1 MIKIYLVLTLLLFVT
16 SFSYAGIV
24 KEDGGNSVVCKME
37 SNQVIAVKVNLL
49 DFFEAEQSV
58 VPDHLHFTHLL
69 GKEKQ
74 QVLSEVIENVRVKGD
89 FYANLFKQ
97 WLSEFESE
105 AVFLKGVSLGVI
117 PDSFHFILPKNCTVK
132 QTAIQIE
139 PLFHEARYTL
149 DEDIWTQLPPAHQ
162 AGLLMHELIYRK
174 LQDNDSR
181 KVRAIN
187 AFLFSDEIR
196 QLSPEQVRIEF
207 KKLGFN

>member
-105 AVFLKGVSLGVI
+105 AVFKRRKFGSYSGFVSFY
-117 PDSFHFILPKNCTVK
+117 S
-132 QTAIQIE
+132 
-139 PLFHEARYTL
+139 
-149 DEDIWTQLPPAHQ
+149 
-162 AGLLMHELIYRK
+162 
-174 LQDNDSR
+174 S
-181 KVRAIN
+181 
-187 AFLFSDEIR
+187 
-196 QLSPEQVRIEF
+196 
-207 KKLGFN
+207 KKLHSKADGNSN